1 MKIITSVVFPRA
13 LPLRLGESTFT
24 VPPPIPKTAQKR
36 ALCKLYIYRKG
47 EAFLAPFCVL
57 FPSVEKRPPKS
68 EAFRRVPQS
77 SSSGSL
83 CDLLILNAPRCCST
97 RVTLNAKSRTTA
109 GGVQD
114 EEITQGSGRG
124 TLWDSTKCLRLCADV
139 FPQTEKGRKKEPKR
153 PPLFYIYIACKGLF
167 FERF

>member
-1 MKIITSVVFPRA
+1 M
-13 LPLRLGESTFT
+13 
-24 VPPPIPKTAQKR
+24 
-36 ALCKLYIYRKG
+36 LYI
-47 EAFLAPFCVL
+47 
-57 FPSVEKRPPKS
+57 
-68 EAFRRVPQS
+68 
-77 SSSGSL
+77 
-83 CDLLILNAPRCCST
+83 DILILLCAT
-97 RVTLNAKSRTTA
+97 RVTLNAKSNIS